1 MAKRTKAEA
10 LKTRQELIETAIAQF
25 AQHGVSKTT
34 LNDIADAANV
44 TRGAIYWHFENKTQ
58 LFNEMWLQQ
67 PSLRELIQDHLT
79 AGLEHDPFQQL
90 REKLIVGLQYIAK
103 IPRQQALLKILYHK
117 CEFNDEM
124 LAEGVIREKMG
135 FNPQTLREV
144 LQACQQQGCVANNLD
159 LDVVMIII
167 DGAFSGIVQNWLMNM
182 AGYDLYKQ
190 APALV
195 DNVLRMF
202 MPDENI
208 TKLIHKTPKR
218 LMCKSSNWSRN
229 WCWRRARRSGTA
241 TGMWSWSGK

>member
-67 PSLRELIQDHLT
+67 PSLRELIQEHLT

-195 DNVLRMF
+195 D
-202 MPDENI
+202 
-208 TKLIHKTPKR
+208 KLSSYCGICLFLLPAVQSTASVKYQTEKR
-218 LMCKSSNWSRN
+218 RQRK
-229 WCWRRARRSGTA
+229 RRATNTCESLPEPVHV
-241 TGMWSWSGK
+241 

>member
-25 AQHGVSKTT
+25 AQYGVSKTT

-44 TRGAIYWHFENKTQ
+44 TRGAIYWHFENKIQ

-67 PSLRELIQDHLT
+67 PSLRELIQERLT
-79 AGLEHDPFQQL
+79 AGLEHEPFLQL
-90 REKLIVGLQYIAK
+90 REKLIVGLQFIAE
-103 IPRQQALLKILYHK
+103 IPRQQVLLQILYHK
-117 CEFNDEM
+117 CEFSDEM
-124 LAEGVIREKMG
+124 LAEAVIREKMG
-135 FNPQTLREV
+135 FNPQILREV

-195 DNVLRMF
+195 DNVLKMF
-202 MPDENI
+202 TPDENI
-208 TKLIHKTPKR
+208 TKLIHQTNE
-218 LMCKSSNWSRN
+218 LSVM
-229 WCWRRARRSGTA
+229 
-241 TGMWSWSGK
+241 

>member
-67 PSLRELIQDHLT
+67 PSLRELIQEHLT

-103 IPRQQALLKILYHK
+103 IPRQQALL
-117 CEFNDEM
+117 
-124 LAEGVIREKMG
+124 
-135 FNPQTLREV
+135 NPQTLREV

-208 TKLIHKTPKR
+208 TKLIHQTNE
-218 LMCKSSNWSRN
+218 LSVM
-229 WCWRRARRSGTA
+229 
-241 TGMWSWSGK
+241 